1 MSENTQKTKACQQFL
16 QAAQL
21 GYNTSQF
28 IPKENLTPYTLYN
41 TSDSNKDILLSA
53 FAKVDKETLLLLVLG
68 ESTKLVENLLDETHQ
83 VFEQPFVKDFA
94 GNISLVVIDPELRL
108 ANSKTIED
116 AEIDSRLKEKKVVSL
131 QLVKAKFP
139 LTPLYGPHKHINIP
153 YVISMGAHEKNAM
166 TYKQPNQFRNL
177 MKELR
182 PFKQRGFYLGLR
194 RLIHDNA
201 LVVLNKLVE
210 HPSPLFISSRIT
222 SVCYRSFKYLI
233 DVRAAFDR
241 KTLVRYGYTDRHSVE
256 ECVSAEDYAVF
267 PDPFQKCVSN
277 MKNTNFKKYYIND
290 VIGRKNFNNTNKT
303 QIRTI
308 FKQMNQWANQELTKK
323 IPKKQEAGF
332 KRRTRRKRKSVSKP

>member
-1 MSENTQKTKACQQFL
+1 MNENTKKTKACQQFL
-16 QAAQL
+16 QAAHL

-28 IPKENLTPYTLYN
+28 IPIENLTPFTLYN
-41 TSDSNKDILLSA
+41 TSDTNRDILLSA
-53 FAKVDKETLLLLVLG
+53 FAKVNKETLFLLVLG

-139 LTPLYGPHKHINIP
+139 LTPIYGPHKQIDYPYLSAMGIP
-153 YVISMGAHEKNAM
+153 SKNALS
-166 TYKQPNQFRNL
+166 YKQPNQFKNL
-177 MKELR
+177 ETRLK
-182 PFKQRGFYLGLR
+182 PFKQRGFFFGLR
-194 RLIHDNA
+194 RLIHENA
-201 LVVLNKLVE
+201 LIVLNKLVE

-277 MKNTNFKKYYIND
+277 MKNANFKKYYIND
-290 VIGRKNFNNTNKT
+290 VIGRKNFNNTNKRT
-303 QIRTI
+303 IRTI
-308 FKQMNQWANQELTKK
+308 IKQMNQWANEELTKR

-332 KRRTRRKRKSVSKP
+332 RNRTRKVKLVSKP